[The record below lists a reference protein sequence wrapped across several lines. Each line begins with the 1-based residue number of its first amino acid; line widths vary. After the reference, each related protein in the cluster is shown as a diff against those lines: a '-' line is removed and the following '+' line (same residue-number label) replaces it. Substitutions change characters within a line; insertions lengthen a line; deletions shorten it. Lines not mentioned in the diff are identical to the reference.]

1 MKFLKVLE
9 FEFRADW
16 ATSMP
21 PSTKPLPPPIA
32 LYLVSILELM
42 LNFRRRK
49 KGDCWGRFTLIEKR
63 YRESF
68 GGVGCTLFLVGLYQK
83 NDYSFWRII
92 HKYSYPST
100 NHGSVNSALMNT
112 SVKYMSFEAR
122 VEVLARV

>member
-21 PSTKPLPPPIA
+21 PTTKPLPPNCFIPGVYIRA
-32 LYLVSILELM
+32 HAQFSEA
-42 LNFRRRK
+42 K
-49 KGDCWGRFTLIEKR
+49 KGRLLGAVYIDREKISRIFWGRRVYVIPCG
-63 YRESF
+63 SIP
-68 GGVGCTLFLVGLYQK
+68 K

-112 SVKYMSFEAR
+112 SVKYISFEAG

>member
-1 MKFLKVLE
+1 MQFLKVLE

-21 PSTKPLPPPIA
+21 PTTKPLPPNCFIPGVYIRA
-32 LYLVSILELM
+32 HAQ
-42 LNFRRRK
+42 FPGAK

-83 NDYSFWRII
+83 NDYTFWRII

-112 SVKYMSFEAR
+112 SVKYISFEAG